1 MEPESDKN
9 MHQTSLL
16 KKKKALQRCAKSMT
30 LLILM
35 CMFSNFWTEV
45 GVILKK
51 GSLVFFLF
59 YDGVCDLFALCYV
72 C

>member
-16 KKKKALQRCAKSMT
+16 KKKSLTAVSKSMT

-35 CMFSNFWTEV
+35 CMFSNFWSEI

-59 YDGVCDLFALCYV
+59 YDGVCELFALCYV

>member
-16 KKKKALQRCAKSMT
+16 KKQSLTAVSKSMT

-35 CMFSNFWTEV
+35 CMFSNFWSEI

-51 GSLVFFLF
+51 GFLVFFLF
-59 YDGVCDLFALCYV
+59 YDGVCDLFALCYD